1 MPMKNCYQCKYEERP
16 SYNDP
21 CNTCK
26 VTDECP
32 DGTNFVSN
40 ILATTPYEAS
50 GPFYVGVP
58 GRSIVED
65 IKDAM
70 DIGTAATSP
79 HYNSLPIQPI
89 ELMEATLTREEFLGY
104 LKGNMIKYA
113 MRAGRKDETQ
123 KDINK
128 YNQYKEFYEYVL
140 QPEHS
145 VSDLVK

>member
-1 MPMKNCYQCKYEERP
+1 MPMKNCHNCRYEERS

-32 DGTNFVSN
+32 DGTNFMSN
-40 ILATTPYEAS
+40 LLATTPYEAS
-50 GPFYVGVP
+50 GPNMG
-58 GRSIVED
+58 
-65 IKDAM
+65 

-89 ELMEATLTREEFLGY
+89 ELMEATLTHEEFLGY

-113 MRAGRKDETQ
+113 MRAGRKGETQ
-123 KDINK
+123 KDVNK
-128 YNQYKEFYEYVL
+128 YNQYKEFYEYVI

-145 VSDLVK
+145 ISDLVK